1 MQEFLGIAMI
11 VLFGTLF
18 GLVVPLWLL
27 LHYWSKRRSNVAASP
42 DEQARLQRLAMVA
55 ERLQQRVQALEA
67 ILDSQSPGW
76 RDGAARDSAGRDP
89 LGRNHHGR

>member
-27 LHYWSKRRSNVAASP
+27 LHYWSKRRSSAAP
-42 DEQARLQRLAMVA
+42 GEEDQARLRHLAHQA
-55 ERLQQRVQALEA
+55 ERLQQRVSALEA
-67 ILDSQSPGW
+67 ILDAQSPGW
-76 RDGAARDSAGRDP
+76 RDRQE
-89 LGRNHHGR
+89 RNSHG

>member
-1 MQEFLGIAMI
+1 MDEYLGMALV

-27 LHYWSKRRSNVAASP
+27 LHYWSKRRTHLPAGP
-42 DEQARLQRLAMVA
+42 DEQARLQRLALQID
-55 ERLQQRVQALEA
+55 RLRQRVRALEA

-76 RDGAARDSAGRDP
+76 RDDETSVSDISRTDR
-89 LGRNHHGR
+89 HGR